1 MPSADEIL
9 FGTLLSRLQISSR
22 SDKMSVVSVHA
33 WSEVR
38 KSKHLKINLSKILL
52 KLLADN
58 YFTKKVTFNYRLLYG
73 RYAANIYTYYY

>member
-1 MPSADEIL
+1 
-9 FGTLLSRLQISSR
+9 
-22 SDKMSVVSVHA
+22 MSVVSVHA
-33 WSEVR
+33 WSEAE